1 MSITVY
7 DYDSKQSLEDLVI
20 MNQSKNQ
27 EKCYKFDLTFFNKH
41 EHKDESLLGPIDGIK
56 DICMELLNNNPTFK
70 GVLIYAG
77 GDYEKVMLKANG
89 QFRIIDVNDNINP
102 EDKRLLNKYIKKKDR
117 KFK

>member
-41 EHKDESLLGPIDGIK
+41 EHKDESLLGPIDGIRVYVW
-56 DICMELLNNNPTFK
+56 NY
-70 GVLIYAG
+70 LIITLHL
-77 GDYEKVMLKANG
+77 KV
-89 QFRIIDVNDNINP
+89 
-102 EDKRLLNKYIKKKDR
+102 Y
-117 KFK
+117 